1 MSRSFKIENFVSQ
14 FILFLTALMVLIP
27 LFWTFLNGFKY
38 KVDIISVI
46 PKIFFT
52 PTLDNFIYVITKQA
66 VYTGLLNSIIVTGIS
81 VLLGG
86 LLGLPTAYALARYP
100 NKWTN
105 DIQFFVLSL
114 RFLPPVAVAIPIM
127 IIWLK
132 LGLYDTRLSLIITY
146 LLLSL
151 SSTVWLSVP
160 AFKQVPIEVEEAAL
174 VDGYNPYEIFL
185 KIALPVAYPSLIGAL
200 AFSFVLIW
208 NEFMI
213 ALMLTTTDAQT
224 LPVVASG
231 FTQMGRNVPWGI
243 LNASVIVLSIPPLLF
258 LGLLSTFLDKIIKKS
273 LGEKISG

>member
-243 LNASVIVLSIPPLLF
+243 LNASVIVLSIPPLL
-258 LGLLSTFLDKIIKKS
+258 LCHWYGNYWLCH
-273 LGEKISG
+273 

>member
-1 MSRSFKIENFVSQ
+1 MSRSFRFENFVSQ
-14 FILFLTALMVLIP
+14 FILFFTAFMVLTP
-27 LFWTFLNGFKY
+27 LFWTFLNSFKY
-38 KVDIISVI
+38 KVDIISVT

-114 RFLPPVAVAIPIM
+114 RFLPPVAVAIPVM

-273 LGEKISG
+273 LGR

>member
-1 MSRSFKIENFVSQ
+1 
-14 FILFLTALMVLIP
+14 MVLIP

-273 LGEKISG
+273 LGGKISG

>member
-1 MSRSFKIENFVSQ
+1 MSRGFKIENFVSQ
-14 FILFLTALMVLIP
+14 FILLLTALMVLIP

-52 PTLDNFIYVITKQA
+52 PTLDNFIYVLTKQA

-151 SSTVWLSVP
+151 SATVWLSVP

-273 LGEKISG
+273 LGGTISG

>member
-258 LGLLSTFLDKIIKKS
+258 LGLLSTFLDKIIKIS
-273 LGEKISG
+273 LGGKICG

>member
-146 LLLSL
+146 LLLSP